1 MDHFSPKRRA
11 KDGVDPLG
19 RDAVTEYMHDS
30 FQNKCMMLVGMAV
43 GKHRIPVSLSLN
55 EKETTLAEQLSEE

>member
-1 MDHFSPKRRA
+1 M
-11 KDGVDPLG
+11 DPLG

-30 FQNKCMMLVGMAV
+30 FQNKCMMMLVGVAV
-43 GKHRIPVSLSLN
+43 GKHRIPESLSLN